1 MYTQDEFDEMDRLCD
16 LLRAQYESCVKAQ
29 KRNMDVLVR
38 LGTEIASNSGH
49 GRPDLVKQYLDLVNE
64 TVVLDGSL
72 ARAKTSLADLY
83 TQRSIA
89 RLVLSDSAT
98 R

>member
-1 MYTQDEFDEMDRLCD
+1 MYTQDEFNEMERLCD
-16 LLRAQYESCVKAQ
+16 LLSTQYESCVKAQ
-29 KRNMDVLVR
+29 KRNMDVLSR
-38 LGTEIASNSGH
+38 MGKEIAM
-49 GRPDLVKQYLDLVNE
+49 GRPISDDLAGEYLDLVSE
-64 TVVLDGSL
+64 TMILDRSL
-72 ARAKTSLADLY
+72 AQAKTSLADLY